1 MSVQSFVERFVR
13 ALLSALGSSAAEE
26 QGGNCMAHVEQLV
39 QMLEDYN
46 SGDRWQH
53 SASPGEGKKQF
64 ADVLVQLAETVTCME
79 DSIRTVTGPCSK
91 VSAEDVSDFQLLV
104 STAESWVLL
113 GFLQVVLYS
122 DLGLMDPVAKRR
134 LKLQYISEEVG
145 IIFFNCCQV
154 NVWSLMLKWSFI
166 ILL

>member
-1 MSVQSFVERFVR
+1 VQI
-13 ALLSALGSSAAEE
+13 
-26 QGGNCMAHVEQLV
+26 
-39 QMLEDYN
+39 LEDYN

-53 SASPGEGKKQF
+53 SASAGEEKKQF
-64 ADVLVQLAETVTCME
+64 ADVLVHLAETVTCME
-79 DSIRTVTGPCSK
+79 DSIRTVAGPCSK

-113 GFLQVVLYS
+113 GFLQIVLYA

-145 IIFFNCCQV
+145 IVSFNWFQGSV
-154 NVWSLMLKWSFI
+154 GSLMLKWSFL